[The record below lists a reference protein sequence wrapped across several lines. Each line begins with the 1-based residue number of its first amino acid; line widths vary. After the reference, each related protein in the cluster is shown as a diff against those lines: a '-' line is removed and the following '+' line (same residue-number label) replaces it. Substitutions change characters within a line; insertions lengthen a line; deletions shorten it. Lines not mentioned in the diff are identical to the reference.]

1 MNQHQQIVNL
11 DLCSSSLALSTSR
24 SQQKERTR
32 RAIIDAAIG
41 QLSESKSFASLSLR
55 EVAREAGLAPTSF
68 YRHFK
73 DMEELGLT
81 LVDESGLALRQ
92 VMRKARQR
100 LKKKGSVI
108 ATSVRTFMEFTQAN
122 PNIFRILFHE
132 RSGTTRALRVAV
144 AREIQFFVVEL
155 TDYIQNNGFDQAS
168 AYAQAEAM
176 VAVIFNAGAE
186 SIAAKADQKNLL
198 EQRAI
203 LQLRY
208 IAAGAQVFH
217 EKAK

>member
-1 MNQHQQIVNL
+1 LN
-11 DLCSSSLALSTSR
+11 SR

-32 RAIIDAAIG
+32 RAIIDATIR
-41 QLSESKSFASLSLR
+41 QLSESKRFASLSLR
-55 EVAREAGLAPTSF
+55 EVARVAGIAPTSF

-100 LKKKGSVI
+100 MKKKGSVI
-108 ATSVRTFMEFTQAN
+108 ATSVKTFMEFTQAN

-155 TDYIQNNGFDQAS
+155 TDYIQNVGFDQDN

-186 SIAAKADQKNLL
+186 TIAAKPAERKSL
-198 EQRAI
+198 EERAVQ
-203 LQLRY
+203 QLRY
-208 IAAGAQVFH
+208 IAAGASSLS
-217 EKAK
+217 KK